1 MYSLSFPSHRASLFD
16 MIDRPFDFLNYYD
29 SRLEAGKYSTEST
42 DSDYKISVSL
52 PGHNKESV
60 KVSFEGG
67 KLLITADSQTELKNS
82 LCKSESFKFN
92 LPKNCNPNEIDA
104 QISNGILTVTV
115 SKLVEK
121 KQSKRIEVSVI

>member
-1 MYSLSFPSHRASLFD
+1 MYSLSFPSRRASLFD

-29 SRLEAGKYSTEST
+29 SQLEANKYSTEST
-42 DSDYKISVSL
+42 ESDYKINVCL
-52 PGHNKESV
+52 PGHSKESV
-60 KVSFEGG
+60 KVSFENG
-67 KLLITADSQTELKNS
+67 KLLITADAQIESKNS

-115 SKLVEK
+115 AKQVEK
-121 KQSKRIEVSVI
+121 KQAKRIEVSVI